1 MEQNIFEVIEKLRR
15 TEEDLYKAR
24 ERLRNK
30 KDSLHLYSDWDNLKK
45 EKGISN
51 DTKRNAHVNEIV
63 KDERKRVDE
72 LEVDRNYFER
82 VYNAML
88 HEQPQINPATE
99 PVRAK

>member
-1 MEQNIFEVIEKLRR
+1 MDIFEVIEKLRR

-63 KDERKRVDE
+63 KDERHRVDE

-88 HEQPQINPATE
+88 HEQSPVNHEVEQAT
-99 PVRAK
+99 AK